1 MNALPLSS
9 VQIQEAMSRL
19 SYFKGWRPDQ
29 LGRLAAGA
37 QLLELPK
44 NTSLVSKGDKLGSL
58 FVLISGQIRIYI
70 PLPAEGERVISLV
83 EHGESFGEACLVL
96 GEACPFD
103 AITTRNSHVIAI
115 DAHAYQNELSQ
126 EPAQMERVL
135 SLVSQRLINTLRDM
149 EICSQRSSLQR
160 VACFLLQYMPH
171 PDSNTYEI
179 QLPARK
185 RDIAAKLGLSQ
196 ETFSRV
202 LAFLG
207 KQGVIQVKG
216 SQISVENGRKLATL
230 SPGGCPSEAEVV

>member
-9 VQIQEAMSRL
+9 TQIQEAMSRL
-19 SYFKGWRPDQ
+19 SYFQGWRPDQ
-29 LGRLAAGA
+29 LGRLATEAR
-37 QLLELPK
+37 LLELRK
-44 NTSLVSKGDKLGSL
+44 NTTIVNKGDKLDSL
-58 FVLISGQIRIYI
+58 FVLISGQVRIYI

-115 DAHAYQNELSQ
+115 NAHAYQNELRH
-126 EPAQMERVL
+126 EPAQMERAL
-135 SLVSQRLINTLRDM
+135 NLVSKRLINTLRDL

-160 VACFLLQYMPH
+160 VACFLLQYMPN
-171 PDSNTYEI
+171 PDSSTYEI

-202 LAFLG
+202 LTFLG
-207 KQGVIQVKG
+207 QQGVIQVKG
-216 SQISVENGRKLATL
+216 SQISIENCHKLFML
-230 SPGGCPSEAEVV
+230 SPGGCTSEAEVV